1 MIPNWEYK
9 IEPMFIILFVSNIM
23 SCLVPIIVHS
33 QDMECISGIEKYFET
48 TSGSNCVKSVMTDGK
63 NLYIEFNPFKK
74 DLDTKIRKF
83 VSIIENG
90 TFEYNNKTFKLT
102 SQYYDL

>member
-1 MIPNWEYK
+1 
-9 IEPMFIILFVSNIM
+9 M

-33 QDMECISGIEKYFET
+33 QDIECISGIEKYFET
-48 TSGSNCVKSVMTDGK
+48 TCIKSVMTDGK

-74 DLDTKIRKF
+74 ELYSKLRKF

-90 TFEYNNKTFKLT
+90 VFEYNNKTFKIT

>member
-1 MIPNWEYK
+1 
-9 IEPMFIILFVSNIM
+9 M

-48 TSGSNCVKSVMTDGK
+48 TCIKSVMTDGK

-74 DLDTKIRKF
+74 ELDTKIRKF

-90 TFEYNNKTFKLT
+90 TFEYNNKTFKVT

>member
-1 MIPNWEYK
+1 M
-9 IEPMFIILFVSNIM
+9 NIKLNQCLLSTLSQKM

-33 QDMECISGIEKYFET
+33 QDLECVSGIEKYFET
-48 TSGSNCVKSVMTDGK
+48 NSNPNLNSKCIKSVMTDGK
-63 NLYIEFNPFKK
+63 NLYIEFNPFEKG
-74 DLDTKIRKF
+74 DTKIRNF

-90 TFEYNNKTFKLT
+90 LFEYNNKTFKIT

>member
-1 MIPNWEYK
+1 
-9 IEPMFIILFVSNIM
+9 M
-23 SCLVPIIVHS
+23 SCLVPIIIHS
-33 QDMECISGIEKYFET
+33 QHIECISGIEKYFET
-48 TSGSNCVKSVMTDGK
+48 TSNSPCIKSIMTDGK

-74 DLDTKIRKF
+74 ELDSKMRKF

-90 TFEYNNKTFKLT
+90 IFEYNNKTFKIT

>member
-1 MIPNWEYK
+1 
-9 IEPMFIILFVSNIM
+9 
-23 SCLVPIIVHS
+23 
-33 QDMECISGIEKYFET
+33 MECISGIEKYFET
-48 TSGSNCVKSVMTDGK
+48 NSGSNSNCVKSVMTDGK

>member
-1 MIPNWEYK
+1 
-9 IEPMFIILFVSNIM
+9 M
-23 SCLVPIIVHS
+23 SCLVPIIVNS
-33 QDMECISGIEKYFET
+33 QDIECISGIEKYFET
-48 TSGSNCVKSVMTDGK
+48 TCIKSVMTDGK

-74 DLDTKIRKF
+74 ELYSKLRKF

-90 TFEYNNKTFKLT
+90 VFEYNNKTFKIT